1 MRDEQEAVALDGL
14 SGGGSGNS
22 RRQKPRSRPAL
33 TVIIAGQ
40 RPTEAD
46 TPSAARTATL
56 SQAQAPGVPLSLAG
70 AREAAS
76 VPLRAADPVSFPPV
90 KREDILGLTATL
102 SAAEPARGHPY
113 RERPYSPLLDTAPG
127 FCGRADRR
135 PAALGALGRGRG
147 AALHRLRGRADGP
160 RWPAET
166 PQAVVAGLLAANL
179 PAAHPNFLPS
189 LPPWSRKSSCPPGC
203 RSGMSGCQQADR
215 HRVAVLTV
223 IVLSLVSGTAHS
235 SVIERLSRTGY
246 AGSPASDRTPPNIL
260 QEAA

>member
-1 MRDEQEAVALDGL
+1 MRDEQGTRGMTEAVEGL
-14 SGGGSGNS
+14 CGGGSGNS

-147 AALHRLRGRADGP
+147 AALHRLRDRADGP

-166 PQAVVAGLLAANL
+166 SQAVNLPVNPLSGREILSCLRGVQQEDLRRAIL
-179 PAAHPNFLPS
+179 PAAG
-189 LPPWSRKSSCPPGC
+189 SCVSAQVTAPGTSADSDCFGNPGC
-203 RSGMSGCQQADR
+203 FPNEMQVPPD
-215 HRVAVLTV
+215 
-223 IVLSLVSGTAHS
+223 
-235 SVIERLSRTGY
+235 
-246 AGSPASDRTPPNIL
+246 PASNIL